1 MNNKRIELLEEI
13 LKYLRLHNRVLH
25 DRLSDMLIEIY
36 EEKKKQNEY
45 KLKHIT
51 EKRKINKEYGGHG
64 KDRYKKESENNGN
77 YNNE

>member
-1 MNNKRIELLEEI
+1 MNNTRIELLEEI

-25 DRLSDMLIEIY
+25 DQLKDMLDEIK

-51 EKRKINKEYGGHG
+51 EKRKIDKTYGGHNR
-64 KDRYKKESENNGN
+64 KNKENNN
-77 YNNE
+77 

>member
-1 MNNKRIELLEEI
+1 MNNTRIELLEAI

-25 DRLSDMLIEIY
+25 DQLKDMLDEIK

-51 EKRKINKEYGGHG
+51 EKRKIDKTYGGHNR
-64 KDRYKKESENNGN
+64 KNKENNN
-77 YNNE
+77 

>member
-1 MNNKRIELLEEI
+1 MNNARIELLEDI

-36 EEKKKQNEY
+36 DEKKKRNEY

-51 EKRKINKEYGGHG
+51 EKRKINKEYGGH
-64 KDRYKKESENNGN
+64 KKVNKTIDK
-77 YNNE
+77 

>member
-1 MNNKRIELLEEI
+1 MNNKRIELLEDI

-36 EEKKKQNEY
+36 EEKKKRNEY

-51 EKRKINKEYGGHG
+51 EKRKENKEYGGHS
-64 KDRYKKESENNGN
+64 KNRYKKESDK
-77 YNNE
+77 

>member
-1 MNNKRIELLEEI
+1 MNNARIELLEDI

-36 EEKKKQNEY
+36 DEKKKRNEY

-51 EKRKINKEYGGHG
+51 EKRKTNKEYGGHN
-64 KDRYKKESENNGN
+64 RKKASENNGN